1 MYRLNLI
8 KTMNTEKLIAKKVK
22 HNFNQK
28 LKQVLFD
35 VESLKEH
42 FDGLLIHESD
52 ILYLEEDDVI
62 YGYVKVGDVSF
73 DNAVPKEVVEEVE
86 TQELEIEVEPIEV
99 DETPNLSVD
108 ADFPTYEKDNSDLEV
123 LEPKIESEATAETFD
138 ETITVDAEEV
148 FVGISDEPSQF
159 TKEPITEVAE
169 TIVEPQIVKADYV
182 FASMPSEEIIPAKVV
197 KTKADKK

>member
-1 MYRLNLI
+1 
-8 KTMNTEKLIAKKVK
+8 MNTEKLIAKKVK

-86 TQELEIEVEPIEV
+86 TQEIEIEV

-123 LEPKIESEATAETFD
+123 LEPEIESEATAETS
-138 ETITVDAEEV
+138 EEN
-148 FVGISDEPSQF
+148 I
-159 TKEPITEVAE
+159 EVEA
-169 TIVEPQIVKADYV
+169 VEKI
-182 FASMPSEEIIPAKVV
+182 EEIIPAKVV
-197 KTKADKK
+197 KTKNDKK

>member
-73 DNAVPKEVVEEVE
+73 DNAVPKEVVEEV
-86 TQELEIEVEPIEV
+86 
-99 DETPNLSVD
+99 
-108 ADFPTYEKDNSDLEV
+108 
-123 LEPKIESEATAETFD
+123 TAETFEETPELVLEEIKVE
-138 ETITVDAEEV
+138 ETIGVDDLELKAEQIIQGIKPD
-148 FVGISDEPSQF
+148 GISIDLD
-159 TKEPITEVAE
+159 
-169 TIVEPQIVKADYV
+169 TI
-182 FASMPSEEIIPAKVV
+182 EEIIPEKVV
-197 KTKADKK
+197 KKKKK

>member
-1 MYRLNLI
+1 
-8 KTMNTEKLIAKKVK
+8 MNTEKLIAKKVK

>member
-1 MYRLNLI
+1 
-8 KTMNTEKLIAKKVK
+8 MNTEKLIAKKVK

-42 FDGLLIHESD
+42 FEGLLIHESD

-123 LEPKIESEATAETFD
+123 LEPEIESEATAETS
-138 ETITVDAEEV
+138 EEN
-148 FVGISDEPSQF
+148 I
-159 TKEPITEVAE
+159 EVEAIE
-169 TIVEPQIVKADYV
+169 KI
-182 FASMPSEEIIPAKVV
+182 EEIIPAKVV
-197 KTKADKK
+197 